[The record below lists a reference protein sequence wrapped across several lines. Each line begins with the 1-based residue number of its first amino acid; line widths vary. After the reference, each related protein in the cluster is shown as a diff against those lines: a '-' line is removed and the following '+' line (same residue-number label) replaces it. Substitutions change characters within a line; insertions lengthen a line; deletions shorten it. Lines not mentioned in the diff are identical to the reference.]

1 MFVANLVSLCY
12 TIITTKGDALSASG
26 TTGAKGLTMKISK
39 YEKFKNEAIL
49 AFNDAIEEENVRGG
63 SGEYVVVI
71 RNVTDGYNVDFT
83 HTTDGSWADEVY
95 EQSCDIILQCARFHK
110 GSKYIVIFAK
120 HYQNGYIDLIKESHL
135 CF

>member
-1 MFVANLVSLCY
+1 
-12 TIITTKGDALSASG
+12 
-26 TTGAKGLTMKISK
+26 MKISK